1 MNRQLRLQRICN
13 PSRVAYFGGGGIES
27 ALDYLAANGFN
38 GEVLVVNP
46 NRDRIGHIK
55 CVHSVAELPWVP
67 DLAVLGVPKQSVGG
81 IVRKLADIDCGGV
94 ICISSGFSESGAGA
108 ELQALLIEAAGEM
121 PVIGPNCPGIANF
134 LDGAVFMMDHFG
146 IHRPSRGVAVI
157 SNGGAYLSDLGCADR
172 SLPVAYLVGL
182 GNQAMV
188 SAADMLQVVLDD
200 PRVTAVNLY
209 FESIRDVETLSMAAA
224 KAAEK
229 GIPVVVLKGG
239 SSAAGSRAAQSHTAS
254 LSGDAEVASAL
265 FERFGWI
272 EVKTPSEAIETL
284 KMLSFTAIPNGPRT
298 GFVTSSGSYAVV
310 GGDIAESLGLQMQ
323 SPGNEAALSLTD
335 VLPAYVGPANP
346 LDISDAHGWSKDDQ
360 LPIYQA
366 FMQDDYDVAVQV
378 MCYPPEGGWE
388 RSSWDATTSAF
399 AEAAAGRPAAFV
411 NTLAEALPRAARER
425 MISEG
430 VAPLQG
436 MEDGLRAVAHAS
448 RYGTRRSELNP
459 EDLLLVSPPDQ
470 ATEFAQVNEADAKI
484 ELAAAGL
491 RVPLQW
497 RVQPG
502 DDLQEITCQCVLK
515 AIVPELQHKTEAG
528 AVMLDLAPSELAGC
542 ISEMQNRLAMQSLLA
557 DEFLVEEMITG
568 VVGELLVGLRRVPG
582 IGVVLTL
589 AMGGV
594 AVELTSDA
602 TSVIL
607 PARRAQIEHALRS
620 LPLFPMI
627 AGYRGRPVADLKLIL
642 DNIEALAEFM
652 TKRSVIC
659 ELEINPL
666 ILTESDVVIVDA
678 LLTHTRKE

>member
-1 MNRQLRLQRICN
+1 
-13 PSRVAYFGGGGIES
+13 
-27 ALDYLAANGFN
+27 
-38 GEVLVVNP
+38 
-46 NRDRIGHIK
+46 
-55 CVHSVAELPWVP
+55 
-67 DLAVLGVPKQSVGG
+67 
-81 IVRKLADIDCGGV
+81 
-94 ICISSGFSESGAGA
+94 
-108 ELQALLIEAAGEM
+108 
-121 PVIGPNCPGIANF
+121 
-134 LDGAVFMMDHFG
+134 
-146 IHRPSRGVAVI
+146 
-157 SNGGAYLSDLGCADR
+157 
-172 SLPVAYLVGL
+172 
-182 GNQAMV
+182 
-188 SAADMLQVVLDD
+188 
-200 PRVTAVNLY
+200 
-209 FESIRDVETLSMAAA
+209 
-224 KAAEK
+224 
-229 GIPVVVLKGG
+229 
-239 SSAAGSRAAQSHTAS
+239 
-254 LSGDAEVASAL
+254 
-265 FERFGWI
+265 
-272 EVKTPSEAIETL
+272 
-284 KMLSFTAIPNGPRT
+284 
-298 GFVTSSGSYAVV
+298 
-310 GGDIAESLGLQMQ
+310 
-323 SPGNEAALSLTD
+323 
-335 VLPAYVGPANP
+335 
-346 LDISDAHGWSKDDQ
+346 
-360 LPIYQA
+360 
-366 FMQDDYDVAVQV
+366 
-378 MCYPPEGGWE
+378 
-388 RSSWDATTSAF
+388 
-399 AEAAAGRPAAFV
+399 
-411 NTLAEALPRAARER
+411 